1 MTTETNRVTITAKDL
16 PAAILVE
23 GGKLAERE
31 LNRIHAF
38 IKEVNDGNRDIV
50 LIMETPAGV
59 KITINPI
66 GPSDPPEVIT
76 EDELAKIITTYDDAV
91 DERFLA
97 AKLLETFSIT
107 KKS

>member
-1 MTTETNRVTITAKDL
+1 MTITANDL

-23 GGKLAERE
+23 GGKLAEHE
-31 LNRIHAF
+31 LKRIHAF

-50 LIMETPAGV
+50 LVMETPAGV

-66 GPSDPPEVIT
+66 GPSDPPEVIS
-76 EDELAKIITTYDDAV
+76 EDDLAKLIADTCNDSNALGCHL
-91 DERFLA
+91 LA
-97 AKLLETFSIT
+97 RKLLETFSIT